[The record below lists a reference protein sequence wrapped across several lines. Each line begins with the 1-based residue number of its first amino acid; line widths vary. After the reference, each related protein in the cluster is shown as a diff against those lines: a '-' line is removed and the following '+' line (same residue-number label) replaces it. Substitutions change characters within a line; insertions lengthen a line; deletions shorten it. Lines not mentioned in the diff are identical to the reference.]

1 MLLPRLGLHA
11 PTVPGGTT
19 CLAAHMSTAQVIT
32 RVSKPPEAEGAA
44 LVLPKWLPPAAQLG
58 SASARPWRGRALC
71 PPRGRHQLC
80 QIGCQSAGP
89 PWQGSGEPTRR
100 VEQPPLGT
108 VRRPSFDLGLAARL
122 GRTSV
127 PAWEI
132 SRSLNLFH
140 SGRRLAVRSLC
151 CCKVNS

>member
-1 MLLPRLGLHA
+1 MHPQCREGRPVSLHTCRQ
-11 PTVPGGTT
+11 PKSSPG
-19 CLAAHMSTAQVIT
+19 
-32 RVSKPPEAEGAA
+32 VSKPPKAEGTA

-58 SASARPWRGRALC
+58 SASARPWGAGGPLC